1 MTCKSSKILLS
12 AVSFFS
18 PSIRWLY
25 DASKKVFRNKC
36 SFFFRRTAP
45 SKGVFEKSEVVNA
58 PLCSLPFFLIKKC
71 SVCLFFF
78 RTSFCFFPVYAF
90 MLFADAAS
98 EK

>member
-71 SVCLFFF
+71 SVCLFF